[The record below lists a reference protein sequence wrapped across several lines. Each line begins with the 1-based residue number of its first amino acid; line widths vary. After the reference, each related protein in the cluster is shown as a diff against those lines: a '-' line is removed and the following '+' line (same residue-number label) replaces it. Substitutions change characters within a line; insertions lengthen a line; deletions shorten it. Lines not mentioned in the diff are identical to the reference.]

1 MQANAAASQIFGS
14 IKGPQ
19 IDIGYC
25 EPCSN
30 HVMKQEPAATLT
42 PSNHLASGSSRLR
55 STQET
60 ARALAL
66 GMPCDATSNIDT
78 NQSLFGSQI
87 GPLGTAVTAPLG
99 SGVKNA
105 VFAGDVT
112 GQSGDDPGPYTSA
125 LGAVQAEVTDLQRAL
140 GSMLQ
145 RANNLEFKVQE
156 MGQNPYASSQLEGAV
171 WVPQHAQHAAN
182 KFDDHRS
189 SDSQAKLPAVRNSN
203 SAAVHLLGNKLQ
215 STPSTP
221 GRKSGQSLKLKLNV
235 HAAEH
240 RADVSADSG
249 QSGGLGRTLAPVVKQ
264 ALVVAAGEDQALTAQ
279 DSLAND
285 GEQHEAGL
293 SEVSHASVALNI
305 KPILAMCCL

>member
-1 MQANAAASQIFGS
+1 M
-14 IKGPQ
+14 
-19 IDIGYC
+19 DIGYC
-25 EPCSN
+25 EPCSKP
-30 HVMKQEPAATLT
+30 VMKQEPAAILT
-42 PSNHLASGSSRLR
+42 PSNHLAAGSNARLS

-87 GPLGTAVTAPLG
+87 GPLNTAVTAPLG
-99 SGVKNA
+99 SSFKNA
-105 VFAGDVT
+105 GFAGDIA
-112 GQSGDDPGPYTSA
+112 GQSGDGPGLYSSA

-171 WVPQHAQHAAN
+171 WVPQHAQHAA
-182 KFDDHRS
+182 KKIDDHRS
-189 SDSQAKLPAVRNSN
+189 SDTPHSQANLPAVRNSN

-221 GRKSGQSLKLKLNV
+221 GHKSGQTLKLKLNA

-240 RADVSADSG
+240 RADVPTDSD
-249 QSGGLGRTLAPVVKQ
+249 QCGGLGSTLVPVVKQ
-264 ALVVAAGEDQALTAQ
+264 ALVVAAGEDHALTAQ

-293 SEVSHASVALNI
+293 NEVSHASV
-305 KPILAMCCL
+305 